1 MTPLRTLSLCFSLAT
16 TNAWL
21 PAITRNRAL
30 KPLKATVDIP
40 LDTFGDVN
48 HGHEE
53 EEEHLAYYNNDA
65 AQTIF
70 PFLDQWRLHNDD
82 GSLVGIVFNHPTYK
96 DGETIATSPLE
107 GSDPAV
113 SEGIVTTVTG
123 SQYLLGKELI
133 VTVRDWKVT
142 SEGCLQGILA
152 DSYLHID
159 LKQGQRITTSGMA
172 EATAEQD
179 AVITTES
186 GHHYHLLEPFVYP
199 LLEQWKRLEGGS
211 IAGFVY
217 RHKKIPDGEIITTTP
232 LVELDESQ
240 DGMILVTTAS
250 GSMYE
255 LGEAEPAKQ
264 FDEAEA
270 TYDMEE
276 EEEEEAVDDGI
287 YYGEDSDDEV
297 EEEEEDIPS
306 FNIPFPRAPKAN
318 PLEHVFAAAVQQHHK
333 MVDQHKDKMPK
344 ISKEPELSSAVI
356 SADTLVLENA
366 TSWTN
371 QTVWQR

>member
-1 MTPLRTLSLCFSLAT
+1 MTPLYFRSTLNLYLLLAT

-21 PAITRNRAL
+21 PAHPRTRAL
-30 KPLKATVDIP
+30 KPLQATVDIP

-53 EEEHLAYYNNDA
+53 EEEHLAYYNSDA

-70 PFLDQWRLHNDD
+70 PFLDQWRHSDD
-82 GSLVGIVFNHPTYK
+82 SLVGIVFNHPTYK

-107 GSDPAV
+107 GGDPVVA
-113 SEGIVTTVTG
+113 EGIVTTVTG
-123 SQYLLGKELI
+123 SQYLLGNELI
-133 VTVRDWKVT
+133 VTIRDWKVT
-142 SEGCLQGILA
+142 SEGCVQGIVA
-152 DSYLHID
+152 DSFPHVD
-159 LKQGQRITTSGMA
+159 LKQGQRITTSNMA
-172 EATAEQD
+172 ETTAEQD

-240 DGMILVTTAS
+240 NGLVLVTTAS
-250 GSMYE
+250 GSQYE

-264 FDEAEA
+264 FDAEA
-270 TYDMEE
+270 TYDTEE
-276 EEEEEAVDDGI
+276 EEEEEVVDDGI
-287 YYGEDSDDEV
+287 YYGEDSDDE
-297 EEEEEDIPS
+297 EEEEDIPS
-306 FNIPFPRAPKAN
+306 INIPFPRAPKSI
-318 PLEHVFAAAVQQHHK
+318 PLGHVFAAAVQHHQK
-333 MVDQHKDKMPK
+333 LVDQHKDKMPK
-344 ISKEPELSSAVI
+344 ISALTGEEAELAPVGL
-356 SADTLVLENA
+356 DQQNLENA
-366 TSWTN
+366 TSWSN
-371 QTVWQR
+371 QTVWQS